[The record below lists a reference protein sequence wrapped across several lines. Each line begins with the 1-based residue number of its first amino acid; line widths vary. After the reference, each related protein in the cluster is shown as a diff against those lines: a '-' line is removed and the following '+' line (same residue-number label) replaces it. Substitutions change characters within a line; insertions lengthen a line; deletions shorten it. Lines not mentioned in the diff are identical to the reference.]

1 MKIKGIE
8 LFAGAGGL
16 ALGLEEAGIHGQ
28 AFVEFDKSA
37 CNTLRKNKPNWNV
50 IEGDIATVDFKKYH
64 GKIDVV
70 SGGAPCQAFSYAGKR
85 LGFGDTRGTLF
96 AEFARCLKEV
106 EPKMFLFENVKGLL
120 THDKGRTFKTIIH
133 EFESFAQYGKKL
145 ESYSVKEFNR
155 NTVDPI
161 KMIFDKAVYGED
173 WETIISSE
181 IFRQRDKS
189 NTNEIGYFH
198 QRLFDYIK
206 NCRVPDNGQ
215 EGGWDVIFEGPEGYK
230 LDNGNKV
237 SKIFVEMKNKH
248 NTMNSAS
255 ATKTYMK
262 MQNQLLNDDDCAC
275 FLVEVIAK
283 CSQNIV
289 WNTSVDRQKVS
300 HKRIRRVSID
310 KFYEVV
316 TGDPDA
322 FYKLCIALPEVVKE
336 VIEESEGTNVPDDTV
351 YEEIKKVA
359 EGFKDVSYD
368 LGMILSMY
376 MLGFSTYMGFD
387 KIEKEGSLNK

>member
-1 MKIKGIE
+1 MSWDIDFIE
-8 LFAGAGGL
+8 K
-16 ALGLEEAGIHGQ
+16 E
-28 AFVEFDKSA
+28 
-37 CNTLRKNKPNWNV
+37 
-50 IEGDIATVDFKKYH
+50 DFKKH
-64 GKIDVV
+64 V
-70 SGGAPCQAFSYAGKR
+70 A
-85 LGFGDTRGTLF
+85 
-96 AEFARCLKEV
+96 
-106 EPKMFLFENVKGLL
+106 N
-120 THDKGRTFKTIIH
+120 TI
-133 EFESFAQYGKKL
+133 AQYGKKL

-198 QRLFDYIK
+198 QRLFDYIE

-215 EGGWDVIFEGPEGYK
+215 EGGWDVIFEDPEGYE

-300 HKRIRRVSID
+300 HNRIRRVSID

-316 TGDPDA
+316 TGDSDA
-322 FYKLCIALPEVVKE
+322 FYKLCIALPGVVKE
-336 VIEESEGTNVPDDTV
+336 VIEESEDTNVPDDTV

-387 KIEKEGSLNK
+387 KIEKESGLNK